1 MSRIK
6 KIVFAALA
14 AAAFTGAAGAVHL
27 DRPVQGSSSVSA
39 GIQSSSAA
47 SEVVRLTNSA
57 RSQNG
62 YAALVEDGALSDAAA
77 VRAREIAHSFSHTRP
92 SGASFSSALSES
104 GVSYLRAG
112 ENILRPEKRIRGRE
126 CVDEFAGPPRE
137 HSEQQLLAHRLCERQ
152 YRRHA
157 LLGAAFRG
165 LTGADRHSL
174 PAALNARPR
183 ADCINRSDSAI
194 CTDFFRHRAGD
205 FLPPYRSTL
214 PLKVQPVQALA
225 EQVSIF

>member
-14 AAAFTGAAGAVHL
+14 AAALTGVAGAVHL

-57 RSQNG
+57 RSKNG
-62 YAALVEDGALSDAAA
+62 YAALVEDGVLSEAAA
-77 VRAREIAHSFSHTRP
+77 VRAREIARSFSHTRP

-112 ENILRPEKRIRGRE
+112 ENIASGQKS
-126 CVDEFAGPPRE
+126 A
-137 HSEQQLLAHRLCERQ
+137 SEVV
-152 YRRHA
+152 
-157 LLGAAFRG
+157 
-165 LTGADRHSL
+165 
-174 PAALNARPR
+174 NAWMNSPG
-183 ADCINRSDSAI
+183 
-194 CTDFFRHRAGD
+194 HRANILNSSYSRIGSASVNID
-205 FLPPYRSTL
+205 GTHYW
-214 PLKVQPVQALA
+214 VQLFAD
-225 EQVSIF
+225 

>member
-57 RSQNG
+57 HSQNG

-112 ENILRPEKRIRGRE
+112 ENIAYGQKS
-126 CVDEFAGPPRE
+126 A
-137 HSEQQLLAHRLCERQ
+137 SEVV
-152 YRRHA
+152 
-157 LLGAAFRG
+157 
-165 LTGADRHSL
+165 
-174 PAALNARPR
+174 NAWMNSP
-183 ADCINRSDSAI
+183 D
-194 CTDFFRHRAGD
+194 HRANILNSSYSRIGSASVNID
-205 FLPPYRSTL
+205 GTL
-214 PLKVQPVQALA
+214 YWVQLFAD
-225 EQVSIF
+225 

>member
-14 AAAFTGAAGAVHL
+14 AAALTGVAGAVHL

-62 YAALVEDGALSDAAA
+62 YAALVEDGALSEAAA
-77 VRAREIAHSFSHTRP
+77 VRAREIARSFSHTRP

-112 ENILRPEKRIRGRE
+112 ENIASGQKS
-126 CVDEFAGPPRE
+126 A
-137 HSEQQLLAHRLCERQ
+137 SEVV
-152 YRRHA
+152 
-157 LLGAAFRG
+157 
-165 LTGADRHSL
+165 
-174 PAALNARPR
+174 NAWMNSPG
-183 ADCINRSDSAI
+183 
-194 CTDFFRHRAGD
+194 HRANILNSSYSRIG
-205 FLPPYRSTL
+205 SASVNINGTL
-214 PLKVQPVQALA
+214 YWVQLFAD
-225 EQVSIF
+225 

>member
-14 AAAFTGAAGAVHL
+14 AAALTGAAGAVHL

-62 YAALVEDGALSDAAA
+62 YAALVEDGALSEAAA
-77 VRAREIAHSFSHTRP
+77 VRAREIARSFSHTRP

-112 ENILRPEKRIRGRE
+112 ENIASGQKS
-126 CVDEFAGPPRE
+126 A
-137 HSEQQLLAHRLCERQ
+137 SEVV
-152 YRRHA
+152 
-157 LLGAAFRG
+157 
-165 LTGADRHSL
+165 
-174 PAALNARPR
+174 NAWMNSPG
-183 ADCINRSDSAI
+183 
-194 CTDFFRHRAGD
+194 HRANILNSSYSRIGSASVNID
-205 FLPPYRSTL
+205 GTL
-214 PLKVQPVQALA
+214 YWVQLFAD
-225 EQVSIF
+225 

>member
-14 AAAFTGAAGAVHL
+14 AAALTGAAGAVHL
-27 DRPVQGSSSVSA
+27 DRPVQGGSSVSA

-62 YAALVEDGALSDAAA
+62 YAALVEDGALSEAAA
-77 VRAREIAHSFSHTRP
+77 VRAREIARSFSHTRP

-112 ENILRPEKRIRGRE
+112 ENIASGQKS
-126 CVDEFAGPPRE
+126 A
-137 HSEQQLLAHRLCERQ
+137 SEVV
-152 YRRHA
+152 
-157 LLGAAFRG
+157 
-165 LTGADRHSL
+165 
-174 PAALNARPR
+174 NAWMNSPG
-183 ADCINRSDSAI
+183 
-194 CTDFFRHRAGD
+194 HRANILNSGYSRIGSASVNID
-205 FLPPYRSTL
+205 GTL
-214 PLKVQPVQALA
+214 YWVQLFAD
-225 EQVSIF
+225 

>member
-14 AAAFTGAAGAVHL
+14 AAALTGAAGAVHL

-77 VRAREIAHSFSHTRP
+77 VRAREIARSFSHTRP

-112 ENILRPEKRIRGRE
+112 ENIASGQKS
-126 CVDEFAGPPRE
+126 A
-137 HSEQQLLAHRLCERQ
+137 SEVV
-152 YRRHA
+152 
-157 LLGAAFRG
+157 
-165 LTGADRHSL
+165 
-174 PAALNARPR
+174 NAWMNSPG
-183 ADCINRSDSAI
+183 
-194 CTDFFRHRAGD
+194 HRANILNSSYSRIGSASVNID
-205 FLPPYRSTL
+205 GTHYW
-214 PLKVQPVQALA
+214 VQLFAD
-225 EQVSIF
+225 

>member
-14 AAAFTGAAGAVHL
+14 AAALTGAAGAVHL

-62 YAALVEDGALSDAAA
+62 YAALVEDGALSEAAA
-77 VRAREIAHSFSHTRP
+77 VRAREIARSFSHTRP

-112 ENILRPEKRIRGRE
+112 ENIASGQKT
-126 CVDEFAGPPRE
+126 A
-137 HSEQQLLAHRLCERQ
+137 SEVV
-152 YRRHA
+152 
-157 LLGAAFRG
+157 
-165 LTGADRHSL
+165 
-174 PAALNARPR
+174 NAWMNSPG
-183 ADCINRSDSAI
+183 
-194 CTDFFRHRAGD
+194 HRANILNSSYSRIGSASVNID
-205 FLPPYRSTL
+205 GTL
-214 PLKVQPVQALA
+214 YWVQLFAD
-225 EQVSIF
+225 

>member
-14 AAAFTGAAGAVHL
+14 AAALTGVAGAVHL

-57 RSQNG
+57 RSKNG
-62 YAALVEDGALSDAAA
+62 YAALVEDGVLSEAAA
-77 VRAREIAHSFSHTRP
+77 VRAREIARSFSHTRP

-112 ENILRPEKRIRGRE
+112 ENIASGQKS
-126 CVDEFAGPPRE
+126 A
-137 HSEQQLLAHRLCERQ
+137 SEVV
-152 YRRHA
+152 
-157 LLGAAFRG
+157 
-165 LTGADRHSL
+165 
-174 PAALNARPR
+174 NAWMNSPG
-183 ADCINRSDSAI
+183 
-194 CTDFFRHRAGD
+194 HRANNLNSSYSRIGSASVNID
-205 FLPPYRSTL
+205 GTL
-214 PLKVQPVQALA
+214 YWVQLFAD
-225 EQVSIF
+225 

>member
-1 MSRIK
+1 MNRIK

-14 AAAFTGAAGAVHL
+14 AAALTGAAGAVHL

-77 VRAREIAHSFSHTRP
+77 VRAREIARSFSHTRP

-112 ENILRPEKRIRGRE
+112 ENIASGQKS
-126 CVDEFAGPPRE
+126 A
-137 HSEQQLLAHRLCERQ
+137 SEVV
-152 YRRHA
+152 
-157 LLGAAFRG
+157 
-165 LTGADRHSL
+165 
-174 PAALNARPR
+174 NAWMNSPG
-183 ADCINRSDSAI
+183 
-194 CTDFFRHRAGD
+194 HRANILNSSYSRIGSASVNID
-205 FLPPYRSTL
+205 GTL
-214 PLKVQPVQALA
+214 YWVQLFAD
-225 EQVSIF
+225 

>member
-14 AAAFTGAAGAVHL
+14 AAALTGAAGAVHL

-39 GIQSSSAA
+39 GIQSSSTA

-62 YAALVEDGALSDAAA
+62 YAALVEDGALSEAAA
-77 VRAREIAHSFSHTRP
+77 VRAREIARSFSHTRP

-112 ENILRPEKRIRGRE
+112 ENIASGQKS
-126 CVDEFAGPPRE
+126 A
-137 HSEQQLLAHRLCERQ
+137 SEVV
-152 YRRHA
+152 
-157 LLGAAFRG
+157 
-165 LTGADRHSL
+165 
-174 PAALNARPR
+174 NAWMNSPG
-183 ADCINRSDSAI
+183 
-194 CTDFFRHRAGD
+194 HRANILNSSYSRIGSASVNID
-205 FLPPYRSTL
+205 GTL
-214 PLKVQPVQALA
+214 YWVQ
-225 EQVSIF
+225 IFAD

>member
-6 KIVFAALA
+6 KIVFAALTA
-14 AAAFTGAAGAVHL
+14 AALTGAAGAVHL

-62 YAALVEDGALSDAAA
+62 YAALVEDGALSEAAA
-77 VRAREIAHSFSHTRP
+77 LRAREIARSFSHTRP

-112 ENILRPEKRIRGRE
+112 ENIASGQKS
-126 CVDEFAGPPRE
+126 A
-137 HSEQQLLAHRLCERQ
+137 SEVV
-152 YRRHA
+152 
-157 LLGAAFRG
+157 
-165 LTGADRHSL
+165 
-174 PAALNARPR
+174 NAWMNSPG
-183 ADCINRSDSAI
+183 
-194 CTDFFRHRAGD
+194 HRANILNSSYSRIGSASVNID
-205 FLPPYRSTL
+205 GTL
-214 PLKVQPVQALA
+214 YWVQLFAD
-225 EQVSIF
+225 

>member
-1 MSRIK
+1 MNRIK

-14 AAAFTGAAGAVHL
+14 AAALTGAAGAVHL

-62 YAALVEDGALSDAAA
+62 YAALVEDGALSEAAA
-77 VRAREIAHSFSHTRP
+77 VRAREIARSFSHTRP

-112 ENILRPEKRIRGRE
+112 ENIASGQKS
-126 CVDEFAGPPRE
+126 A
-137 HSEQQLLAHRLCERQ
+137 SEVV
-152 YRRHA
+152 
-157 LLGAAFRG
+157 
-165 LTGADRHSL
+165 
-174 PAALNARPR
+174 NAWMNSPG
-183 ADCINRSDSAI
+183 
-194 CTDFFRHRAGD
+194 HRANILNSSHSRIGSASVNID
-205 FLPPYRSTL
+205 GTL
-214 PLKVQPVQALA
+214 YWVQLFAD
-225 EQVSIF
+225 

>member
-62 YAALVEDGALSDAAA
+62 YAALVEDGALSEAAA
-77 VRAREIAHSFSHTRP
+77 VRAREIARSFSHTRP

-112 ENILRPEKRIRGRE
+112 ENIASGQKS
-126 CVDEFAGPPRE
+126 A
-137 HSEQQLLAHRLCERQ
+137 SEVV
-152 YRRHA
+152 
-157 LLGAAFRG
+157 
-165 LTGADRHSL
+165 
-174 PAALNARPR
+174 NAWMNSPG
-183 ADCINRSDSAI
+183 
-194 CTDFFRHRAGD
+194 HRANILNSSYSRIGSASVNID
-205 FLPPYRSTL
+205 GTL
-214 PLKVQPVQALA
+214 YWVQ
-225 EQVSIF
+225 IFAD

>member
-57 RSQNG
+57 RSQNS
-62 YAALVEDGALSDAAA
+62 YAALVEDGALSEAAA
-77 VRAREIAHSFSHTRP
+77 VRAREIARSFSHTRP

-112 ENILRPEKRIRGRE
+112 ENIASGQKS
-126 CVDEFAGPPRE
+126 A
-137 HSEQQLLAHRLCERQ
+137 SEVV
-152 YRRHA
+152 
-157 LLGAAFRG
+157 
-165 LTGADRHSL
+165 
-174 PAALNARPR
+174 NAWMNSPG
-183 ADCINRSDSAI
+183 
-194 CTDFFRHRAGD
+194 HRANILNSSYSRIG
-205 FLPPYRSTL
+205 SASVNINGTL
-214 PLKVQPVQALA
+214 YWVQLFAD
-225 EQVSIF
+225 

>member
-14 AAAFTGAAGAVHL
+14 AAALTGVAGAVHL

-62 YAALVEDGALSDAAA
+62 YAALVEDGALSEAAA
-77 VRAREIAHSFSHTRP
+77 VRAREIARSFSHTRP

-112 ENILRPEKRIRGRE
+112 ENIASGQKS
-126 CVDEFAGPPRE
+126 A
-137 HSEQQLLAHRLCERQ
+137 SEVV
-152 YRRHA
+152 
-157 LLGAAFRG
+157 
-165 LTGADRHSL
+165 
-174 PAALNARPR
+174 NAWMNSPG
-183 ADCINRSDSAI
+183 
-194 CTDFFRHRAGD
+194 HRANILNSSYSRIGSASVNID
-205 FLPPYRSTL
+205 GTL
-214 PLKVQPVQALA
+214 YWVQLFAD
-225 EQVSIF
+225 

>member
-6 KIVFAALA
+6 KIVFAALTA
-14 AAAFTGAAGAVHL
+14 AALTGAAGAAHL

-62 YAALVEDGALSDAAA
+62 YAALVEDGALSEAAA
-77 VRAREIAHSFSHTRP
+77 VRAREIARSFSHTRP

-112 ENILRPEKRIRGRE
+112 ENIASGQKS
-126 CVDEFAGPPRE
+126 A
-137 HSEQQLLAHRLCERQ
+137 SEVV
-152 YRRHA
+152 
-157 LLGAAFRG
+157 
-165 LTGADRHSL
+165 
-174 PAALNARPR
+174 NAWMNSPG
-183 ADCINRSDSAI
+183 
-194 CTDFFRHRAGD
+194 HRANILNSSYSRIGSASVNID
-205 FLPPYRSTL
+205 GTL
-214 PLKVQPVQALA
+214 YWVQLFAD
-225 EQVSIF
+225 

>member
-14 AAAFTGAAGAVHL
+14 AAALTGVAGAVHL

-57 RSQNG
+57 RSKNG
-62 YAALVEDGALSDAAA
+62 YAALVEDGVLSEAAA
-77 VRAREIAHSFSHTRP
+77 VRAREIARSFSHTRP

-112 ENILRPEKRIRGRE
+112 ENIASGQKS
-126 CVDEFAGPPRE
+126 A
-137 HSEQQLLAHRLCERQ
+137 SEVV
-152 YRRHA
+152 
-157 LLGAAFRG
+157 
-165 LTGADRHSL
+165 
-174 PAALNARPR
+174 NAWMNSPG
-183 ADCINRSDSAI
+183 
-194 CTDFFRHRAGD
+194 HRANILNSSYSRIVSASVNIDGTH
-205 FLPPYRSTL
+205 YW
-214 PLKVQPVQALA
+214 VQLFAD
-225 EQVSIF
+225 

>member
-14 AAAFTGAAGAVHL
+14 AAALTGAAGAVHL

-57 RSQNG
+57 RSKNG
-62 YAALVEDGALSDAAA
+62 YAALVEDGVLSEAAA
-77 VRAREIAHSFSHTRP
+77 VRAREIARSFSHTRP

-112 ENILRPEKRIRGRE
+112 ENIASGQKS
-126 CVDEFAGPPRE
+126 A
-137 HSEQQLLAHRLCERQ
+137 SEVV
-152 YRRHA
+152 
-157 LLGAAFRG
+157 
-165 LTGADRHSL
+165 
-174 PAALNARPR
+174 NAWMNSPG
-183 ADCINRSDSAI
+183 
-194 CTDFFRHRAGD
+194 HRANILNSSYSRIGSASVNID
-205 FLPPYRSTL
+205 GTHYW
-214 PLKVQPVQALA
+214 VQLFAD
-225 EQVSIF
+225 

>member
-14 AAAFTGAAGAVHL
+14 AAALTGAAGAVHL

-39 GIQSSSAA
+39 GIQRSSAA

-112 ENILRPEKRIRGRE
+112 ENIAYGQKS
-126 CVDEFAGPPRE
+126 A
-137 HSEQQLLAHRLCERQ
+137 SEVV
-152 YRRHA
+152 
-157 LLGAAFRG
+157 
-165 LTGADRHSL
+165 
-174 PAALNARPR
+174 NAWMNSP
-183 ADCINRSDSAI
+183 D
-194 CTDFFRHRAGD
+194 HRANILNSSYSRIGSASVNID
-205 FLPPYRSTL
+205 GTL
-214 PLKVQPVQALA
+214 YWVQLFAD
-225 EQVSIF
+225 

>member
-14 AAAFTGAAGAVHL
+14 AAALTGAAGAVHL

-57 RSQNG
+57 RSKNG

-77 VRAREIAHSFSHTRP
+77 VRAREIARSFSHTRP

-112 ENILRPEKRIRGRE
+112 ENIASGQKS
-126 CVDEFAGPPRE
+126 A
-137 HSEQQLLAHRLCERQ
+137 SEVV
-152 YRRHA
+152 
-157 LLGAAFRG
+157 
-165 LTGADRHSL
+165 
-174 PAALNARPR
+174 NAWMNSPG
-183 ADCINRSDSAI
+183 
-194 CTDFFRHRAGD
+194 HRANILNSSYSRIGSASVNID
-205 FLPPYRSTL
+205 GTL
-214 PLKVQPVQALA
+214 YWVQLFAD
-225 EQVSIF
+225 

>member
-1 MSRIK
+1 MNRIK

-14 AAAFTGAAGAVHL
+14 AAALTGAAGAVHL

-62 YAALVEDGALSDAAA
+62 YAALVEDGALSEAAA
-77 VRAREIAHSFSHTRP
+77 VRAREIARSFSHTRP

-112 ENILRPEKRIRGRE
+112 ENIASGQKS
-126 CVDEFAGPPRE
+126 A
-137 HSEQQLLAHRLCERQ
+137 SEVV
-152 YRRHA
+152 
-157 LLGAAFRG
+157 
-165 LTGADRHSL
+165 
-174 PAALNARPR
+174 NAWMNSPG
-183 ADCINRSDSAI
+183 
-194 CTDFFRHRAGD
+194 HRANILNSSYSRIG
-205 FLPPYRSTL
+205 SASVNIGGTL
-214 PLKVQPVQALA
+214 YWVQLFAD
-225 EQVSIF
+225 

>member
-14 AAAFTGAAGAVHL
+14 AAALTGAVGAVHL

-62 YAALVEDGALSDAAA
+62 YAALVEDGALSEAAA
-77 VRAREIAHSFSHTRP
+77 VRAREIARSFSHTRP

-112 ENILRPEKRIRGRE
+112 ENIASGQKS
-126 CVDEFAGPPRE
+126 A
-137 HSEQQLLAHRLCERQ
+137 SEVV
-152 YRRHA
+152 
-157 LLGAAFRG
+157 
-165 LTGADRHSL
+165 
-174 PAALNARPR
+174 NAWMNSPG
-183 ADCINRSDSAI
+183 
-194 CTDFFRHRAGD
+194 HRANILNSSYSRIG
-205 FLPPYRSTL
+205 SASVNINGTL
-214 PLKVQPVQALA
+214 YWVQLFAD
-225 EQVSIF
+225 

>member
-14 AAAFTGAAGAVHL
+14 AAALTGAAGAVHL

-62 YAALVEDGALSDAAA
+62 YAALVEDGALSEAAA
-77 VRAREIAHSFSHTRP
+77 VRAREIARSFSHTRP

-112 ENILRPEKRIRGRE
+112 ENIASGQKS
-126 CVDEFAGPPRE
+126 A
-137 HSEQQLLAHRLCERQ
+137 SEVV
-152 YRRHA
+152 
-157 LLGAAFRG
+157 
-165 LTGADRHSL
+165 
-174 PAALNARPR
+174 NAWMNSPG
-183 ADCINRSDSAI
+183 
-194 CTDFFRHRAGD
+194 HRANILNSGYSRIGSASVNID
-205 FLPPYRSTL
+205 GTL
-214 PLKVQPVQALA
+214 YWVQLFAD
-225 EQVSIF
+225 

>member
-14 AAAFTGAAGAVHL
+14 AAALTGAAGAAHL
-27 DRPVQGSSSVSA
+27 DRPVQGSSSVST

-62 YAALVEDGALSDAAA
+62 YAALVEDGALSEAAA
-77 VRAREIAHSFSHTRP
+77 VRAREIARSFSHTRP

-112 ENILRPEKRIRGRE
+112 ENIASGQKS
-126 CVDEFAGPPRE
+126 A
-137 HSEQQLLAHRLCERQ
+137 SEVV
-152 YRRHA
+152 
-157 LLGAAFRG
+157 
-165 LTGADRHSL
+165 
-174 PAALNARPR
+174 NAWMNSPG
-183 ADCINRSDSAI
+183 
-194 CTDFFRHRAGD
+194 HRANILNSSYLRIGSASVNID
-205 FLPPYRSTL
+205 GTL
-214 PLKVQPVQALA
+214 YWVQLFAD
-225 EQVSIF
+225 

>member
-14 AAAFTGAAGAVHL
+14 AAALTGAAGAVHL

-77 VRAREIAHSFSHTRP
+77 LRAREIARSFSHTRP

-112 ENILRPEKRIRGRE
+112 ENIASGQKS
-126 CVDEFAGPPRE
+126 A
-137 HSEQQLLAHRLCERQ
+137 SEVVNAWMNS
-152 YRRHA
+152 
-157 LLGAAFRG
+157 LG
-165 LTGADRHSL
+165 
-174 PAALNARPR
+174 
-183 ADCINRSDSAI
+183 
-194 CTDFFRHRAGD
+194 HRANILNSSYSRIGSASVNID
-205 FLPPYRSTL
+205 GTL
-214 PLKVQPVQALA
+214 YWVQLFAD
-225 EQVSIF
+225 

>member
-1 MSRIK
+1 MNRIK

-14 AAAFTGAAGAVHL
+14 AAALTGAAGAAHL

-39 GIQSSSAA
+39 GIRSSSAA

-77 VRAREIAHSFSHTRP
+77 VRAREIARSFSHTRP

-104 GVSYLRAG
+104 GVTYLRAG
-112 ENILRPEKRIRGRE
+112 ENIASGQKSAS
-126 CVDEFAGPPRE
+126 VDEFAGPPRE

-165 LTGADRHSL
+165 LTGADRYSL
-174 PAALNARPR
+174 PAWMRDR
-183 ADCINRSDSAI
+183 ADGERLCCLSVPAY
-194 CTDFFRHRAGD
+194 FGYG
-205 FLPPYRSTL
+205 YRRKNAAHTYL
-214 PLKVQPVQALA
+214 
-225 EQVSIF
+225 

>member
-62 YAALVEDGALSDAAA
+62 YAALVEDGALSEAAA
-77 VRAREIAHSFSHTRP
+77 VRAREIARSFSHTRP

-112 ENILRPEKRIRGRE
+112 ENIAYGQKS
-126 CVDEFAGPPRE
+126 A
-137 HSEQQLLAHRLCERQ
+137 SEVV
-152 YRRHA
+152 
-157 LLGAAFRG
+157 
-165 LTGADRHSL
+165 
-174 PAALNARPR
+174 NAWMNSPG
-183 ADCINRSDSAI
+183 
-194 CTDFFRHRAGD
+194 HRANILNSSYSRIGSASVNID
-205 FLPPYRSTL
+205 GTL
-214 PLKVQPVQALA
+214 YWVQLFAD
-225 EQVSIF
+225 